1 MGNKS
6 SINKRKLN
14 EEYSKIIHTYW
25 LFCPRCFQISSVKP
39 FILND
44 ELYISLY
51 CKCLYDER
59 QFMPFEDL
67 LKLVMSKKAIGN
79 FCKKHKNSQGF
90 LYCIFC
96 EKWLCDN
103 CFLSHR
109 ISYPNH
115 LLNHIPVRLK
125 EYCYKHEKD
134 LAVAY
139 CKSCEKNVCEICLR
153 DKQKLRHDIK
163 MFLDPQLKIK
173 CDEQWNI
180 FVEKQSSHAKKN
192 YELQDD
198 IIEEINN
205 TEELTENEKKD
216 LKEKIN
222 IAYDKNKKINSK
234 LCEFCLFL
242 FSNFDYAFRLA
253 NIANYNISTNI
264 LNLRFNNAFFTL
276 KKESASIKS
285 NTEKLIDY
293 FNNVHLMTI
302 KPLVLVKNNFSER
315 QNVTNQ
321 IAKIVLL
328 NDSTVATL
336 ISKGIVI
343 VWNYMT
349 YDELYRIKKVTLN
362 EKINNNINIINTN
375 ENNNNINNI
384 NNIDNIQDNIHNFI
398 LADDDDENNII
409 QQQFDIFNQ
418 IQGNIGNNNNIINTN
433 TEIKKVTKLKVY
445 HVDKINF
452 NPSLINEMSYS
463 EIINQN
469 EINRMNSNERF
480 DEEEESEGLDLNFNF
495 TSIAYIKKYK
505 ILALIIE
512 NDKDIYL
519 FNIKKQEAVPEKLIA
534 HKKEV
539 LEIVTLKNDNLAS
552 YGNDLTLRIWN
563 MKYFQNVTTINV
575 EIKKYY
581 IYFTQLYF
589 GNIIFATGKSKI
601 KMLKLPEYE
610 FQPDIIVPSP
620 PINFFQLPDKR
631 LLIASE
637 DYYIRIYDPP
647 DYTKFTFLSKTRQKI
662 YSFILLD
669 MNRLLVG
676 IEENGAHFLNILNW
690 RIKGHRVTQDAVK
703 VYSPIGSIVKTKN
716 KRVITI
722 SWDNFIKVFLVGN

>member
-6 SINKRKLN
+6 SVSKKKLN
-14 EEYSKIIHTYW
+14 EEYRKITHTYW
-25 LFCPRCFQISSVKP
+25 LFCPRCFQMSSVRP
-39 FILND
+39 FIFND

-51 CKCLYDER
+51 CKCLYGER
-59 QFMPFEDL
+59 QFMPFEEL
-67 LKLVMSKKAIGN
+67 LKLVMSKKPIGN
-79 FCKKHKNSQGF
+79 FCKKHKNAPGY
-90 LYCIFC
+90 LYCIIC

-103 CFLSHR
+103 CFLSHQ

-125 EYCYKHEKD
+125 EYCFKHEKD
-134 LAVAY
+134 PAVAY

-153 DKQKLRHDIK
+153 DKQKLRHDIN
-163 MFLDPQLKIK
+163 MFEDPQHNIK
-173 CDEQWNI
+173 CDEQWNL
-180 FVEKQSSHAKKN
+180 FLEKQSLHSKKN
-192 YELQDD
+192 YDLKTE
-198 IIEEINN
+198 IINN
-205 TEELTENEKKD
+205 INNNKDLKEDEKKN

-222 IAYDKNKKINSK
+222 IAYYKNKKINCK
-234 LCEFCLFL
+234 LCEFALFL
-242 FSNFDYAFRLA
+242 FSNFDFAFRVA
-253 NIANYNISTNI
+253 KIANYNICTNI
-264 LNLRFNNAFFTL
+264 LNLGFNNTFFTL
-276 KKESASIKS
+276 KESLSIKT
-285 NTEKLIDY
+285 NVEKLIDY
-293 FNNVHLMTI
+293 YNNIHLMI
-302 KPLVLVKNNFSER
+302 LKPLVCVKNNFSER

-362 EKINNNINIINTN
+362 EKINNNIINTN
-375 ENNNNINNI
+375 ENNN
-384 NNIDNIQDNIHNFI
+384 DNIQDNIHNFI
-398 LADDDDENNII
+398 LADDEEDEDQNNINNNNII

-445 HVDKINF
+445 HMNKISF
-452 NPSLINEMSYS
+452 NPNLNDMSYS
-463 EIINQN
+463 DIINQN
-469 EINRMNSNERF
+469 EINRMNSNERI

-512 NDKDIYL
+512 NYKEIYL
-519 FNIKKQEAVPEKLIA
+519 FNIKKQEALPEKLIA

-539 LEIVTLKNDNLAS
+539 LEILTLKNDDLAS

-563 MKYFQNVTTINV
+563 MKYFQNVTTINI

-581 IYFTQLYF
+581 IYFTQLYY
-589 GNIIFATGKSKI
+589 GNIIFATEKPIIKI
-601 KMLKLPEYE
+601 LKLPEYE
-610 FQPDIIVPSP
+610 YQPDIMAESP

-631 LLIASE
+631 LIIASE
-637 DYYIRIYDPP
+637 DYFIRIYEPP
-647 DYTKFTFLSKTRQKI
+647 NYTKFTILSKTRQKI

-676 IEENGAHFLNILNW
+676 IEEKGAHSLNILNW
-690 RIKGHRVTQDAVK
+690 RNKGHKVTHDALK
-703 VYSPIGSIVKTKN
+703 VYSPIGSIVKTQN

-722 SWDNFIKVFLVGN
+722 SWDNLIKVFLVGN